1 MTLRMNKLDRAS
13 VAHAAQVGI
22 MALMMMGSEMTSAFA
37 ASSQGSTIMVPKS
50 SLAILTEKEGVA
62 AALAHRHI
70 IVATNWTAELRID
83 RKVEKMASLAAITS
97 GSATILI
104 PVKDLI
110 VDSPDA
116 SAGIVGFLGELKLWN
131 PKDDRLEPGNA
142 KKVRENMLDE
152 SQLDVAKYP
161 NIEGSGRFSSCQAVN
176 ESSTRCSLELTLK
189 IRGRVVTKKLPLVIR
204 YSGGELIAEFSG
216 SFAFSEFGIKP
227 YTALMGAIAVKDG
240 FTLASRIVALGD

>member
-1 MTLRMNKLDRAS
+1 MTTRMSKLDRAS
-13 VAHAAQVGI
+13 VGRAAQVAI
-22 MALMMMGSEMTSAFA
+22 MALVMMGSEMSWVFA
-37 ASSQGSTIMVPKS
+37 ASGQGATIMVPKS

-83 RKVEKMASLAAITS
+83 RKVEKVASLAAITS
-97 GSATILI
+97 GSATISL

-116 SAGIVGFLGELKLWN
+116 AAGIVGFLGELKLWN

-161 NIEGSGRFSSCQAVN
+161 NIEGSGRFSSCQAIN
-176 ESSTRCSLELTLK
+176 ESSTGCSLELTLK
-189 IRGRVVTKKLPLVIR
+189 IHGRVVTKTLPLVIR
-204 YSGGELIAEFSG
+204 HSGGELIAEFSG

-227 YTALMGAIAVKDG
+227 YTALMGAIAVKDV